1 MLQLQHRAKKNFKRG
16 LIIQKDIGKNY
27 KMPYQNA

>member
-1 MLQLQHRAKKNFKRG
+1 MLQLQHRAKKIVKMG
-16 LIIQKDIGKNY
+16 KIIQKSIGKNY